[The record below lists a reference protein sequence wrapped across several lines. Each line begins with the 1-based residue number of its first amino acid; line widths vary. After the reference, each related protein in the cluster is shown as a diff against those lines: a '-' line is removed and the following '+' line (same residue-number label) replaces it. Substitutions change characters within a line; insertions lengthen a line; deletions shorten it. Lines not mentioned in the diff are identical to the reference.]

1 MLSQLCGE
9 WRCICE
15 FEREKFDYNLQ
26 YNCSL
31 KVPPFKMRVLRFEI
45 TLGEATIEI

>member
-1 MLSQLCGE
+1 MLSQSCCDVSSI
-9 WRCICE
+9 RE
-15 FEREKFDYNLQ
+15 FEREKFDCNLQ